1 MKRNSEEQRH
11 VTGKGF
17 CLSALLGLSMMEV
30 DVVLGFICG
39 PDSAGLMAG
48 LSDLRGLFQPKRFHD
63 SEMTLLP

>member
-30 DVVLGFICG
+30 DVVLRFICG
-39 PDSAGLMAG
+39 PDSAGFMVG
-48 LSDLRGLFQPKRFHD
+48 LSDLRGLF
-63 SEMTLLP
+63 